1 MKRLIDEELQP
12 GSPECALAE
21 LVRRTPRFERASFE
35 KERILAEVRVAVT
48 SPRRRAWAI
57 APAVVVLTVAA
68 MAAAAVGR
76 TWFSTPSSPLPSAA
90 ASAASTPAPFATALP
105 EPPSN
110 GPAFELP
117 VAPPAVEDHPAPP
130 PLPSTSLVER
140 LEVPL
145 PKSSREAPS
154 ARLGRS
160 VDDHHPESEDPGP
173 VLEAI
178 RALRSRGDA
187 VRASA
192 LLSEYLRAHPRSVLS
207 EDALALSIEAALAR
221 RDSRSAG
228 DLGRRYLEQF
238 PSGRYEAFASQTVRT
253 NQP

>member
-1 MKRLIDEELQP
+1 LKRLIDEELQP

-76 TWFSTPSSPLPSAA
+76 TWFSRPSSPLPSAA
-90 ASAASTPAPFATALP
+90 PSAASTPAPFATALP

-130 PLPSTSLVER
+130 
-140 LEVPL
+140 PL